1 MQIVGKMRTI
11 AAVLGLIL
19 TTEGLMTAEYGGVV
33 KLAGLSLRTSDAV
46 PFRAV
51 FAREMGWGV
60 KRYGSITS
68 IQSVSWASLKQ
79 VGFGPDGIFQGT

>member
-1 MQIVGKMRTI
+1 LQIVGKMRTI

-33 KLAGLSLRTSDAV
+33 KLAGLSLRASDAV

-51 FAREMGWGV
+51 LPG
-60 KRYGSITS
+60 KRVG
-68 IQSVSWASLKQ
+68 ALK
-79 VGFGPDGIFQGT
+79 GTDP